1 MPLRIFKSTIFSIP
15 LFMKPPVLASFIL
28 LLSGLAALIYQTLW
42 VKQLALV
49 VGVEVY
55 AVTVGISAFFA
66 GLALGNAW
74 LGKWAD
80 HTPSPLGLYGW
91 LELGI
96 AITGVGST
104 WALAHAAGLFVS
116 LQDTVGPLAWV
127 LPFGLV
133 GLPATLMGGT
143 LVALLRACDPVQ
155 GFMGRTSGLLYAANT
170 GGAIA
175 GTLATAFYLIPTFGI
190 HRTAWIAA
198 TINLI
203 LAISAVSLRAFWQP
217 SAKTAPSSSEHPQ
230 PVSLVLGL
238 YAIAGG
244 LALGYEVI
252 WTQAIVQFLSTRT
265 YAFTVVLATY
275 LLGLTA
281 GSWLMSF
288 WSDRIRRPWTVFG
301 GLIAGAGI
309 TALASFAI
317 FDVFLLEVQHYLG
330 QWVLSQ
336 THSLMAMN
344 LASFAVAAITF
355 VLVPTLLLGAAYP
368 LAVRLVARTQHVG
381 EDAGQLTALNTLGGI
396 VGTGLTGFVLVPK
409 LGLVH
414 SMTLLAGIAA
424 VIGAIA
430 ILQEAKRPLG
440 KVAVSLGVVAVIG
453 LGGLTPANA
462 FAQMLVFQHPGELQ
476 FYKESAGNTVAVIE
490 QSTPGGTFHRLYVQG
505 VSNSGDI
512 FPSLRYM
519 RLQALLPLI
528 IHSGQPRSA
537 LVVGLGSGITSGS
550 LLTYPELEERVT
562 FELLPPVVEAAQLF
576 KGNFDVTH
584 NPDMTVKVS
593 DGRHEL
599 LRTQQQFDLITL
611 EPPPPSA
618 SGVVNLY
625 SRDFY
630 DLAKSKLSPDGLL
643 AQWWPL
649 ATQNDADSRSLVR
662 SMLDAFP
669 YVTLWSTEFHEMMMV
684 GSMSPITLD
693 HDQISDRFNQPSVKE
708 ALTEVGIPSPEA
720 LLATYVTD
728 RAGLE
733 AYVQDAPAV
742 TDDRPLIEYADWVR
756 PDEIARVM
764 PAVMINNSPVPL
776 AEDDPWQA
784 GIKEEQY
791 NLWHLYKA
799 ELFLYQG
806 EPDDWYEE
814 ITPILDA
821 DPDNPYYAWLFDASL
836 SGSS

>member
-1 MPLRIFKSTIFSIP
+1 
-15 LFMKPPVLASFIL
+15 MKPPILASIIL
-28 LLSGLAALIYQTLW
+28 FFSGLAALIYQTLW

-80 HTPSPLGLYGW
+80 GTPSPLSLYGW

-96 AITGVGST
+96 AISGAAAT
-104 WALAHAAGLFVS
+104 WALAHAAGPFVT
-116 LQDTVGPLAWV
+116 LQDTVGLLAWT
-127 LPFGLV
+127 LPFLLV

-143 LVALLRACDPVQ
+143 LVALLRACQPAE
-155 GFMGRTSGLLYAANT
+155 GFVGLTSGLLYAANT
-170 GGAIA
+170 AGAIA

-190 HRTAWIAA
+190 QHTAWIAA
-198 TINLI
+198 ATNVTLALI
-203 LAISAVSLRAFWQP
+203 AIALQSVWQP
-217 SAKTAPSSSEHPQ
+217 AKPPLKTSSDQ
-230 PVSLVLGL
+230 PRQVSLVLVL

-275 LLGLTA
+275 LLGLTL
-281 GSWLMSF
+281 GSWVMSF
-288 WSDRIRRPWTVFG
+288 WCDRIRRPWIVFG

-309 TALASFAI
+309 TALASFTL
-317 FDVFLLEVQHYLG
+317 FDVWLLKAQHDLG
-330 QWVLSQ
+330 AWVYAHTYSQ
-336 THSLMAMN
+336 MAMK
-344 LASFAVAAITF
+344 LASFAVAAGVF

-368 LAVRLVARTQHVG
+368 LAIRLVARTQHMG

-396 VGTGLTGFVLVPK
+396 VGTGLTGFVLVPR

-414 SMTLLAGIAA
+414 SMALLAGVAT
-424 VIGAIA
+424 VLGAIA
-430 ILQEAKRPLG
+430 ILQEAKRPVG
-440 KVAVSLGVVAVIG
+440 KVAVSLGLILVVV
-453 LGGLTPANA
+453 LGGFTPGDA
-462 FAQMLVFQHPGELQ
+462 FAQMLVLQHPGKLL
-476 FYKESAGNTVAVIE
+476 FYQESVGNTVAVIE
-490 QSTPGGTFHRLYVQG
+490 QPTPQGPFHRLYIQG
-505 VSNSGDI
+505 VSNTGDV

-528 IHSGQPRSA
+528 IHAGQPKSA

-550 LLTYPELEERVT
+550 LLAYPDLEERVT

-576 KGNFDVTH
+576 EGNFDVTRH
-584 NPDMTVKVS
+584 PGMSVKVS

-599 LRTQQQFDLITL
+599 LRTQKQFDLITL

-630 DLAKSKLSPDGLL
+630 ELAKSRLAPDGLL

-649 ATQNDADSRSLVR
+649 TTQSDEDSRSLVR

-669 YVTLWSTEFHEMMMV
+669 YVTLWSTEFHEMMLV
-684 GSMSPITLD
+684 GSRSPITINPE
-693 HDQISDRFNQPSVKE
+693 QICDRFATPSVQQ
-708 ALTEVGIPSPEA
+708 ALTEVGVQSPQA

-733 AYVQDAPAV
+733 SYGQGAPPV
-742 TDDRPLIEYADWVR
+742 TDDHPLIEYADWVH
-756 PDEIARVM
+756 PKEILRVL
-764 PAVMINNSPVPL
+764 PAVMKHVAPFPL
-776 AEDDPWQA
+776 PEDDPWQA
-784 GIKEEQY
+784 DIDRERY
-791 NLWHLYKA
+791 NLWRLYKA
-799 ELFLYQG
+799 QLSLYEN
-806 EPDDWYEE
+806 EPNDWYSQ
-814 ITPILDA
+814 ILEVLEA
-821 DPDNPYYAWLFDASL
+821 DPDNSYYQWIFKESL
-836 SGSS
+836 